1 MLNFYQNPD
10 DEEDT
15 VESKMTNLIQKRK
28 EKNLPVYNMSLG
40 VDQFA
45 ILPEIITE
53 ISKNLKDK
61 NFYKPNGP
69 KEVRNY
75 LLTSFKEEYDY
86 KPTEVLFGTGIK
98 QLLFTFLQ
106 AFNGE
111 VIFLT
116 PCWSSYIEQCKLLKK
131 KYHLFERD
139 YEDNYKI
146 NYDRFQEWVFR
157 LRRINPNK
165 QYTLVFN
172 NPCNP
177 TGIVHSEHDVLQL
190 AAICKRNNILIFEDY
205 IYAGME
211 HDVKRTTSI
220 SEYCPNATIRVNSI
234 SKKYGLGGYR
244 LAWCFFP
251 KQLEYIY
258 KNMFKIAWD
267 TYSVPATPMIK
278 SLKFIKT
285 NQKVRNNKLSRKFFY
300 KTIGKLC
307 YDLIKKD
314 TNILVTRPEAAWY
327 LFLDFRKYTKDLK
340 KIGIKNSED
349 LCLKLIK
356 DTGIITIPGTSFS
369 SDKLTLRFSYVNIL
383 NKNFSNMAHFSIVN
397 MMTLNLAPDV
407 FTSITLLT
415 NWLKEK
421 VSEIL

>member
-1 MLNFYQNPD
+1 MLNIIMINFYKNLK
-10 DEEDT
+10 DENFFELIK
-15 VESKMTNLIQKRK
+15 ENLIQERKDNK
-28 EKNLPVYNMSLG
+28 EKLYNMSLG
-40 VDQFA
+40 VDQFP
-45 ILPEIITE
+45 ILPEIINE

-86 KPTEVLFGTGIK
+86 KPTKVLFGTGIK

-106 AFNGE
+106 TFNGE

-116 PCWSSYIEQCKLLKK
+116 PCWSSYLEQCKLLKK
-131 KYHLFERD
+131 KYHLFERE

-157 LRRINPNK
+157 LRRNNPNK
-165 QYTLVFN
+165 QYTLIFN

-177 TGIVHSEHDVLQL
+177 TGMVHSEHDVLQL
-190 AAICKRNNILIFEDY
+190 AAVCKRNNILVFEDY

-220 SEYCPNATIRVNSI
+220 SEYYPNSTIRVNSI

-251 KQLEYIY
+251 KQLDYIY

-278 SLKFIKT
+278 TLKFIKT
-285 NQKVRNNKLSRKFFY
+285 NKNVRYNKLSRKFFY

-307 YDLIKKD
+307 YDSIKKN

-327 LFLDFRKYTKDLK
+327 LFLDFRKYSNKLK
-340 KIGIKNSED
+340 RIGIKNSED
-349 LCLKLIK
+349 LCLRLIK

-383 NKNFSNMAHFSIVN
+383 NKNISNMAQFSIIN
-397 MMTLNLAPDV
+397 TMTLNLAPNI
-407 FTSITLLT
+407 FTSITLLSD
-415 NWLKEK
+415 WLNK
-421 VSEIL
+421 